1 MRPAALALA
10 GLALL
15 LALPG
20 CKRGAD
26 AEARARLTG
35 RAPSAS
41 QAAAAPDLSAPAP
54 LLLLDAGEAARRL
67 GSLDWRG
74 AVHFTAGRQDQAAG
88 RVEVTEHHAVRQL
101 ATGEFTATSEI
112 DAGAGP
118 GGVTGKEIVY
128 AGGMTY
134 ARGRFAPFRERPTDH
149 GRDARRFRDE
159 SFALLGDLA
168 RLCGPSLQLT
178 PAGLATHLGR
188 TGRRFTVG
196 LAAAPAAA
204 PPADGRA
211 FGGGGVDPD
220 TKRHLAF
227 LEGRQPLAARGELLL
242 DEATGVLLKGQLSAA
257 FSLREEEKLRVSVEV
272 ATEVTALGAAVQGV
286 PAPAGALPDS
296 RKPPGVAAALEAAG
310 LKSREKREAAE
321 PADDDEPR

>member
-1 MRPAALALA
+1 M
-10 GLALL
+10 
-15 LALPG
+15 
-20 CKRGAD
+20 
-26 AEARARLTG
+26 
-35 RAPSAS
+35 
-41 QAAAAPDLSAPAP
+41 
-54 LLLLDAGEAARRL
+54 
-67 GSLDWRG
+67 
-74 AVHFTAGRQDQAAG
+74 
-88 RVEVTEHHAVRQL
+88 
-101 ATGEFTATSEI
+101 
-112 DAGAGP
+112 
-118 GGVTGKEIVY
+118 TGKEVVY

-159 SFALLGDLA
+159 SFTLIGDLA

-220 TKRHLAF
+220 TRRHLAF

-242 DEATGVLLKGQLSAA
+242 DEATGVLLKGQLSGA
-257 FSLREEEKLRVSVEV
+257 FSLREEERLRVRWRWPPRSPRS
-272 ATEVTALGAAVQGV
+272 APRCRASA
-286 PAPAGALPDS
+286 APAGALPDS